1 MEEVEDGC
9 IWEDRTQESR
19 RWSRRGNHQW
29 DSCQALQLNVWWM
42 HIRIPLLENFLG
54 LRRMFMQESL
64 YGTNVYIQK
73 SVKNEG
79 CSPLNIPV
87 MSLRPLRTK
96 KRFFPIR
103 SLPWNPIPSPPF
115 PCSKGMPLIHASTA
129 ATPCTPASTPWDPKI
144 TYTENHLRPMNLSIS
159 IMGSGRSRG
168 LKWSLVIWAP
178 LVSRRLKH
186 WNFSAC
192 PWLNF

>member
-1 MEEVEDGC
+1 MGFLSSITIERLVNAHSDSVA
-9 IWEDRTQESR
+9 WKFN
-19 RWSRRGNHQW
+19 WSSQ
-29 DSCQALQLNVWWM
+29 
-42 HIRIPLLENFLG
+42 
-54 LRRMFMQESL
+54 
-64 YGTNVYIQK
+64 NVYAGILVWYK
-73 SVKNEG
+73 CIHTKVSVKNEG